1 MGSIRTASVCT
12 KMSERF
18 FKFTQR
24 PAFVNR
30 ELLEKK
36 NAPGLSF
43 SVLPP
48 PPKKKQGLMCH
59 LYGRL
64 TSLFF
69 CTVIIEWMMPAC
81 RYSAIIS
88 AQPSSLNC
96 DFLFRSTPGS
106 RLATPESS
114 MSSEDYRSFAKVTRL
129 RLCAASRLL
138 LFLYLIVATGIALL
152 RHCS

>member
-1 MGSIRTASVCT
+1 
-12 KMSERF
+12 
-18 FKFTQR
+18 
-24 PAFVNR
+24 
-30 ELLEKK
+30 
-36 NAPGLSF
+36 
-43 SVLPP
+43 
-48 PPKKKQGLMCH
+48 MCH

-152 RHCS
+152 RHCSWRALIPAEFPSHSRRIEAVRRSQLRSMIPPHASIWPFFVLLARRIAF